1 MELSDQL
8 HVPAALPL
16 RKNLWYPL
24 SSELGG
30 HQSRSERV
38 GEERHLLPLTGIE
51 TPPTHLNTLASIS

>member
-16 RKNLWYPL
+16 RNNLWYAF

-30 HQSRSERV
+30 QQSGSQRV
-38 GEERHLLPLTGIE
+38 GEVRRLLPLSGIE